1 MMANK
6 DQPLIHSDET
16 YASWLG
22 DLKQRVREARTKAVL
37 AVNQELILLYW
48 QIGNEILERQ
58 QKHAW
63 GTKVVERLAG
73 DLKAEF
79 PDMSGFSRSNL
90 MYMRAFAE
98 AWSPEFVPQLVGQ
111 LPWGHNRELLTKLK
125 QQNERE
131 WYARAAIQNGWS
143 RNVLVAQIETKLH
156 KRQGASASNFSRI
169 LPSPQSE
176 LVQQTFKDPYLFDF
190 LTIAHDAAERDIKV
204 DPLGKTIFQRI

>member
-1 MMANK
+1 M
-6 DQPLIHSDET
+6 
-16 YASWLG
+16 
-22 DLKQRVREARTKAVL
+22 L

-131 WYARAAIQNGWS
+131 Q
-143 RNVLVAQIETKLH
+143 K
-156 KRQGASASNFSRI
+156 
-169 LPSPQSE
+169 
-176 LVQQTFKDPYLFDF
+176 
-190 LTIAHDAAERDIKV
+190 
-204 DPLGKTIFQRI
+204 